1 MKQSVKGKTIIAK
14 RQSIFLNI
22 VIFSP
27 CMSFEIESDF
37 YSQCNYYP
45 LVSRQSTE
53 RKIMK

>member
-1 MKQSVKGKTIIAK
+1 MKQTVKGKTIIAK

-27 CMSFEIESDF
+27 CMSFEIES
-37 YSQCNYYP
+37 QCNYYP